1 MVIKKSPFILIQQMM
16 IGMFF
21 VVIAIL
27 SLTTLEHFLSSKFAL
42 THWQALVLNALTLL
56 IPALAGLILFVYS
69 LLKLRVETYVL
80 RNDVIITNYGIFTKH
95 QTTQQINSLR
105 VISSYQNFLGKLFN
119 YGNLHFRAPY
129 GKEHVIIKS
138 VDNFSETIIKLKKH
152 ISGNTS
158 NKLLKLSFTKI
169 LQQDEDDEIEFKSS
183 LRWDYKQNKVNKELE
198 KTVMKTITGF
208 MNYSGGVLVIG
219 VDDEKSIL
227 GLERDIKTLRKKN
240 IDGFANHFTQ
250 IFNGYIGAEYRQLV
264 KLKLQRYKNKEVCLA
279 YVSRS
284 KVPVYLDWDGDSQL
298 YVRTGNSTT
307 LMNVK
312 EANNYI
318 GLHWGKH

>member
-1 MVIKKSPFILIQQMM
+1 MM

-105 VISSYQNFLGKLFN
+105 VISSYQNFLGKMFN
-119 YGNLHFRAPY
+119 YGNLHFKASN
-129 GKEHVIIKS
+129 GEETVVIKS
-138 VDNFSETIIKLKKH
+138 IDDYSETIAKLKKKVA
-152 ISGNTS
+152 GDTS
-158 NKLLKLSFTKI
+158 SKLLKLSLTKI
-169 LQQDEDDEIEFKSS
+169 LQQDENDEIEYKSS
-183 LRWDYKQNKVNKELE
+183 LRWDYRQNKVNKELE
-198 KTVMKTITGF
+198 KTVMKTVAGF
-208 MNYSGGVLVIG
+208 MNNEGGVLVIG

-250 IFNGYIGAEYRQLV
+250 IFSGYLGAEYRQLV
-264 KLKLQRYKNKEVCLA
+264 KIKLQRYKNEEVCVA
-279 YVSRS
+279 YVGRS
-284 KVPVYLDWDGDSQL
+284 KVPVYLDSDGDSQL

-312 EANNYI
+312 EANKYI
-318 GLHWGKH
+318 SLHWGEY